1 MKKQIFLSHKNLIEP
16 HFEGIKEQFQPVLSV
31 VIEEETIKEETPAEE
46 SLVEEASEEELI
58 EDTKSTQDN
67 KGLNFA
73 EFMDQLRSKPPVL
86 PVPAVQQNFADFMD
100 KMKTE
105 EVETEVRET
114 TNIINNTIEKT
125 TII

>member
-31 VIEEETIKEETPAEE
+31 VIEEETIQEETPAEI
-46 SLVEEASEEELI
+46 EASEEELI